1 MTSDRGSIV
10 LGWLTK
16 VTLTLA
22 VLGLIGFDVV
32 ALGVARFAAEDDAQQ
47 AARAASA
54 AYRGP
59 ADLQR
64 AYNAAL
70 AEVADGGSTIDAPSF
85 SITPEGTVTLTLR
98 QTAPTLL
105 VEKIAP
111 IRSWADV
118 TTTVSATR
126 PR

>member
-16 VTLTLA
+16 LTLTLA
-22 VLGLIGFDVV
+22 VLGLLAFDAI
-32 ALGVARFAAEDDAQQ
+32 ALTAARFSAEDDAQA

-54 AYRGP
+54 AYTTP

-70 AEVADGGSTIDAPSF
+70 AEVVADGSTVDAPTF
-85 SITPEGTVTLTLR
+85 SITQQGTVTLTLR
-98 QTAPTLL
+98 KTAPTLL
-105 VEKIAP
+105 VAKIAP

-118 TTTVSATR
+118 STTVSATR